1 MRIVLSLLITF
12 WVMQIVSQLIYKY
25 GSESPQRW
33 LWGFI
38 VGNVIGVSSM
48 WLQMKLYTRMD
59 AALAMGLGIGGAFL
73 FSQLALTAVFHVRP
87 SGLQWLAYGM
97 IAGGMIL
104 AAFGTGKH
112 EFDLT

>member
-1 MRIVLSLLITF
+1 MKIILSLLTAF

-38 VGNVIGVSSM
+38 VGNAIGVSSM
-48 WLQMKLYTRMD
+48 WLQMKLYTKMD

-87 SGLQWLAYGM
+87 SGTQWVAYALIG
-97 IAGGMIL
+97 GGMIL
-104 AAFGTGKH
+104 AAFNPDKA
-112 EFDLT
+112 